1 MADAEYA
8 RFETMT
14 NVELR
19 TELKRRNCS
28 TTGNKKDLL
37 AKLRA
42 ALQKQYEQQTSV
54 GYTLN
59 ETPVNTI
66 HDQIS
71 HPVISIPSID
81 SQTNEQTVL
90 ETSNNVEINSFEKI
104 SIYHLLAVVVVPSQS
119 LLLKK

>member
-66 HDQIS
+66 HDQ
-71 HPVISIPSID
+71 VND
-81 SQTNEQTVL
+81 ALKRER
-90 ETSNNVEINSFEKI
+90 ETWKMYGFCFFL
-104 SIYHLLAVVVVPSQS
+104 YRS
-119 LLLKK
+119 LIR